1 MLIFCACPGRRLC
14 YARCLTSRAS
24 HHGHAGVHVCAAGGD
39 ARLHRHV
46 LRVRARSGAL
56 CWNGADGCHSWLLA
70 VSGFCVRR
78 TTPPAGRALTRCTGL
93 PHAPEHPAPLALA
106 RRHVRARAARARRVV
121 VRRRRGRDRRVHDA
135 HRVRRRGGRVW
146 RAGRVV
152 RDGEHD
158 GLVARAARRAVR
170 AREPE
175 QIQYWGIQGVTGVQE
190 DRVSVSGRAFVC
202 APARLGA

>member
-1 MLIFCACPGRRLC
+1 MQACM
-14 YARCLTSRAS
+14 YALPEEM
-24 HHGHAGVHVCAAGGD
+24 HGYIGMFYGY
-39 ARLHRHV
+39 
-46 LRVRARSGAL
+46 VRARVRCVGTALTGAT
-56 CWNGADGCHSWLLA
+56 AGCSPSPA
-70 VSGFCVRR
+70 SACVAPH
-78 TTPPAGRALTRCTGL
+78 PPAARALTRCTGL

-135 HRVRRRGGRVW
+135 HRVRRRGGHVR
-146 RAGRVV
+146 RACRVV

-202 APARLGA
+202 APARRGG